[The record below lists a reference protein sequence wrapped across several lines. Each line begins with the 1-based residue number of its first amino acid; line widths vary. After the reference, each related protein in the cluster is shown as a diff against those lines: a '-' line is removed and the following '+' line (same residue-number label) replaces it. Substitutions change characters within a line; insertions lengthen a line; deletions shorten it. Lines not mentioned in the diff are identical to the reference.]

1 MSHYNLNN
9 SHPIIP
15 NSNQY
20 FFERK
25 FVSINSEDRD
35 ITKYPN
41 ASEFEL
47 ELPQDYLN
55 VQSVKL
61 YSWSF
66 PANYN
71 VFSIDQQNV
80 FMSFKITN
88 PYNPGE
94 GGISDVLLESIFACF
109 YYNPNFEFN
118 ILIEN
123 GFYNPT
129 QMATELTNKFNT
141 SVTNFLYDA
150 LNNPANYNIPP
161 ADYANFAIAAT
172 LFKKYDRFTN
182 VYNTVGQKIW
192 FGNNADQF
200 VLTNSVAAQ
209 LKKINFDNCI
219 NRNVLRNYSD
229 YGLPGFLG
237 LSKED
242 QQAFSVIEYIDM
254 NDEFSKSFNA
264 NEVIP
269 RFYYGDVLT
278 VGDDGYWLVPTLPGA
293 TVYFLQPPFKINLM
307 GPAYIFMEIDGLN
320 CIDESVP
327 YSYKFGKG
335 YRPAELGAETNLIN
349 GGVINSAFA
358 KIPISTTPIAQWF
371 DNSMEPFKYFNP
383 PAERIRKLK
392 IKFRY
397 HDGSLIN
404 FGVFPYS
411 FMLEFNML
419 RHQQERQYNIK
430 DAYQL
435 AQLQEKRY
443 NH

>member
-1 MSHYNLNN
+1 MSRLNLNN

-20 FFERK
+20 YFDRK

-41 ASEFEL
+41 ASEFEI

-80 FMSFKITN
+80 FMSFKIVN

-94 GGISDVLLESIFACF
+94 HGVSNLLLECIFKAF
-109 YYNPNFEFN
+109 YYNPDYEYTF
-118 ILIEN
+118 LIEN

-129 QMATELTNKFNT
+129 QMATELTNKFNAAVT
-141 SVTNFLYDA
+141 SFLI
-150 LNNPANYNIPP
+150 NIFNHPSDFP
-161 ADYANFAIAAT
+161 KIPVSEYANFAAAAL
-172 LFKKYDRFTN
+172 LFKNYDRFTI
-182 VYNTVGQKIW
+182 VYNSVGQKLW
-192 FGNNADQF
+192 YGNNADQF
-200 VLTNSVAAQ
+200 ILTNSTATK
-209 LKKINFDNCI
+209 LKKLNFDNCI

-242 QQAFSVIEYIDM
+242 QQSFSIEEYL
-254 NDEFSKSFNA
+254 DEGGDFA
-264 NEVIP
+264 NTFDSNSPYP
-269 RFYYGDVLT
+269 RFYYGNVLT
-278 VGDDGYWLVPTLPGA
+278 IGDDGYWLLPDPALTGSTSS
-293 TVYFLQPPFKINLM
+293 TVYFLQSPFKINLM

-320 CIDESVP
+320 CIDETSPYNLSVFT
-327 YSYKFGKG
+327 K
-335 YRPAELGAETNLIN
+335 ETNQTN
-349 GGVINSAFA
+349 GQVNSCFA

-397 HDGSLIN
+397 HDGSLID

-435 AQLQEKRY
+435 AQYQEKRI
-443 NH
+443 

>member
-1 MSHYNLNN
+1 MSRLNLNN

-20 FFERK
+20 YFDRK

-41 ASEFEL
+41 ASEFEI

-55 VQSVKL
+55 IQSVKL

-80 FMSFKITN
+80 FMSFKIVN

-94 GGISDVLLESIFACF
+94 HAVSDLLLESIFAAF
-109 YYNPNFEFN
+109 YYNPDYEYNF
-118 ILIEN
+118 LIEN

-129 QMATELTNKFNT
+129 QMATELTNKFNAAVT
-141 SVTNFLYDA
+141 SFLINIF
-150 LNNPANYNIPP
+150 NNPFNFPNIPVTE
-161 ADYANFAIAAT
+161 YANFAAAAL

-182 VYNTVGQKIW
+182 VYNSVGQKLW

-200 VLTNSVAAQ
+200 ILTNSTAAK
-209 LKKINFDNCI
+209 LKKLNFDNCI

-237 LSKED
+237 LSKDD
-242 QQAFSVIEYIDM
+242 QEAFSVAEYIDKGG
-254 NDEFSKSFNA
+254 DFA
-264 NEVIP
+264 NTFDSNSPYP
-269 RFYYGDVLT
+269 RFYYGNVVT
-278 VGDDGYWLVPTLPGA
+278 IGDDGYWLLPDPALTGTTSA
-293 TVYFLQPPFKINLM
+293 TVYFLQSPFKINLM

-320 CIDESVP
+320 CIDETSPYNLSVFT
-327 YSYKFGKG
+327 K
-335 YRPAELGAETNLIN
+335 ETNQTN
-349 GGVINSAFA
+349 GQVNSCFA

-397 HDGSLIN
+397 HDGSLID

-435 AQLQEKRY
+435 AQYQEKRF
-443 NH
+443 